1 MSNIGSI
8 TWIMLHSFAAKIKPE
23 IFVEQRSAIFNFI
36 KELYSTYRCV
46 RCRKD
51 ALEYLNSYTSI
62 ESSEEF
68 KMYLFNFHTSV
79 NRKLSK
85 TYYDINNLTNYEKT
99 NIQNIINK
107 FIIRYRPNKS
117 IELFLTSHFDWFN

>member
-1 MSNIGSI
+1 MKDGSI
-8 TWIMLHSFAAKIKPE
+8 WIPE
-23 IFVEQRSAIFNFI
+23 APDGYTALGGVAQRG
-36 KELYSTYRCV
+36 YSTPNLSNYRCV

-51 ALEYLNSYTSI
+51 ALEYLNSYKSI
-62 ESSEEF
+62 ESSEDF
-68 KMYLFNFHTSV
+68 KMYLFHFHMYV

-107 FIIRYRPNKS
+107 FIIRYKPNKS

>member
-23 IFVEQRSAIFNFI
+23 IFVEQRSTILNFI

-46 RCRKD
+46 KCIKD
-51 ALEYLNSYTSI
+51 ALEYLNSYKSI
-62 ESSEEF
+62 ESSEDF
-68 KMYLFNFHTSV
+68 KMYLFHFHMYV

-99 NIQNIINK
+99 NIKDIVNK
-107 FIIRYRPNKS
+107 FLIRYRPNKS

>member
-68 KMYLFNFHTSV
+68 KMYLFNLFTFY
-79 NRKLSK
+79 L
-85 TYYDINNLTNYEKT
+85 
-99 NIQNIINK
+99 IIY
-107 FIIRYRPNKS
+107 FI
-117 IELFLTSHFDWFN
+117 